1 MAVVK
6 KKALILAKEK
16 RLRKVQHTMR
26 TAFNINL
33 ALFMPLKSSILH
45 SSNIRENI
53 TLLEVLFYFMHYFC
67 AFLSV
72 TGAYFGAA
80 STL

>member
-26 TAFNINL
+26 TTFNINY
-33 ALFMPLKSSILH
+33 ALFMPALFSIPD
-45 SSNIRENI
+45 SSNIRGNTI
-53 TLLEVLFYFMHYFC
+53 LLEILFTFMHYFC
-67 AFLSV
+67 ASLSI
-72 TGAYFGAA
+72 TEG
-80 STL
+80 